1 MTISI
6 DYTSHFKSQA
16 RNQVRFLTKK
26 MGYRLAQQFVDSVL
40 DRFEQKVLMF
50 PQGCARC
57 SESAELGFGQYYEF
71 IDTKTQ
77 VRIIYRLAEGDDS
90 HISAL
95 LFVRTRQDLRD
106 QLFQLV
112 LMSP

>member
-6 DYTSHFKSQA
+6 DYTTHFKSQA
-16 RNQVRFLTKK
+16 REHVRFLTKK
-26 MGYRLAQQFVDSVL
+26 VGYRLAQQYVDTVL
-40 DRFEQKVLMF
+40 DRFEQKIYTF

-57 SESAELGFGQYYEF
+57 QESAELGFGQYYES
-71 IDTKTQ
+71 IDTKAQ
-77 VRIIYRLAEGDDS
+77 VRIIYRLVEGDDALVS
-90 HISAL
+90 TL
-95 LFVRTRQDLRD
+95 LFIRTRQNLRD

>member
-6 DYTSHFKSQA
+6 NYTTHFKSQA
-16 RNQVRFLTKK
+16 RERVRFLTKK
-26 MGYRLAQQFVDSVL
+26 VGYRLAQEYVDKVL
-40 DRFEQKVLMF
+40 DRFEQKITSF

-57 SESAELGFGQYYEF
+57 QESADLGFGQYYEF
-71 IDTKTQ
+71 IDSKAQ
-77 VRIIYRLAEGDDS
+77 IRIIYRLADGDDS
-90 HISAL
+90 WVSAL

>member
-6 DYTSHFKSQA
+6 NYTSHFKSQA
-16 RNQVRFLTKK
+16 RDQVRFLTKK
-26 MGYRLAQQFVDSVL
+26 VGYRAAQKFVDTVL
-40 DRFEQKVLMF
+40 DRFEQKVTTF

-71 IDTKTQ
+71 IDTKAQ
-77 VRIIYRLAEGDDS
+77 IRVIYRLAEGGDS

-106 QLFQLV
+106 QFFQLV